1 MANDPPA
8 PLNPYSS
15 PHSEPGSQRGQGRGQ
30 DAKPNGGVPD
40 TPFDGVNVPVEHA
53 PLPRVLG
60 PFSAITVVVGSIIG
74 SGIFLKPGAAAAA
87 FANTPDSFGL
97 IIAVWVVVGL
107 ISMCAALAL
116 AELAAA
122 MPQAGGPYIYLR
134 EAYGQIFAFLWGWT
148 EFWVIRTG
156 SVGALAAATV
166 IYLNEMFAQVA
177 IVDGVRTVTG
187 WSQGVQGGLAI
198 AIVVVLSLANII
210 GTKCGAW
217 VQNVTSVIKVAFLA
231 GLIVL
236 PFLTLKANPE
246 LLTPILPESFAPDL
260 HLAIAAAM
268 VAVMWPY
275 DGWINIGPVTEEIHH
290 PQRNVPL
297 ALILGVGTVIVVYV
311 SVNISYHLVLS
322 ITEIAESKAVAA
334 TVCERVLGP
343 GFGAVV
349 ALGVACST
357 FGATNSNMMTG
368 PRIWFAMA
376 RDGLLPGVL
385 RRVHTRFRTP
395 ANAIAVQAVW
405 TVLQIIA
412 VYTYSKDP
420 LAAFNALTDFVIFG
434 GLIFYALTVAAVIV
448 LRFRRPDL
456 ERPYR
461 TWGYPL
467 TPIAYLLL
475 VGYVLAS
482 MPFTNPYESLA
493 GTGLIAVGV
502 PFYFLLRALRKRG

>member
-1 MANDPPA
+1 MAHDPPA
-8 PLNPYSS
+8 PVNPSS
-15 PHSEPGSQRGQGRGQ
+15 NPSGQPG
-30 DAKPNGGVPD
+30 DPA
-40 TPFDGVNVPVEHA
+40 PFDATPSPEHGA
-53 PLPRVLG
+53 LPRVLG

-74 SGIFLKPGAAAAA
+74 SGIFLKPGAAAQA
-87 FANTPDSFGL
+87 FAGTPDSFGL

-107 ISMCAALAL
+107 ISLCAALAL

-134 EAYGQIFAFLWGWT
+134 EAYGQVFAFLWGWT

-166 IYLNEMFAQVA
+166 IYLNQMFTRGQEA
-177 IVDGVRTVTG
+177 G
-187 WSQGVQGGLAI
+187 WSQTVQGALAI

-210 GTKCGAW
+210 GTKWGAW

-236 PFLTLKANPE
+236 PFLMGKANTDLLQPFFPE
-246 LLTPILPESFAPDL
+246 TYAPNL

-297 ALILGVGTVIVVYV
+297 ALILGMGIVIVVYV

-322 ITEIAESKAVAA
+322 ISEIAESKAVAA
-334 TVCERVLGP
+334 TVCERLVGP
-343 GFGAVV
+343 GLGSLV

-385 RRVHTRFRTP
+385 RKVHSRFQTP
-395 ANAIAVQAVW
+395 ANAIAVQCAW

-412 VYTYSKDP
+412 VYGYSKDP

-448 LRFRRPDL
+448 LRFKRPDL
-456 ERPYR
+456 ERPYK
-461 TWGYPL
+461 TWGYPV

-502 PFYFLLRALRKRG
+502 PFYYVVRALRPKG